1 MGINFRMGG
10 MVCSGGMVNHRSVIA
25 RGSVNRWA
33 MVGRGGV
40 DHWGMVGRGGVDHNR
55 SNLDH
60 WSRGMV
66 GW

>member
-25 RGSVNRWA
+25 RGSVNCWA
-33 MVGRGGV
+33 
-40 DHWGMVGRGGVDHNR
+40 MVGRGGVDHNR